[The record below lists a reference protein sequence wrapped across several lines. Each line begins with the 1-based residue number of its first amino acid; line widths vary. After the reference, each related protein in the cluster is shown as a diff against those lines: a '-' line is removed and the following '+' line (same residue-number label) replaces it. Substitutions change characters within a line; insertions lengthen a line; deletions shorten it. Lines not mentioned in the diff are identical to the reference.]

1 MFKYTIKLLKLETIV
16 YLRSLGDH
24 ADIHIGI
31 EIKLNRKMAAVLQEI
46 ISSRIFS
53 PSQSLIM

>member
-31 EIKLNRKMAAVLQEI
+31 EIKLNRKMAAVLQE
-46 ISSRIFS
+46 
-53 PSQSLIM
+53 